1 MLKDE
6 RAGKL
11 NLSSSILDV
20 IYQIVHIFL
29 AQLDV
34 VLLAEII
41 NCARNLGAS
50 SKFCGSGGAIVGI
63 YKDEN
68 MYQRLELEMKTLRAR
83 VIKPI
88 IFEKHPDEEGE
99 HL

>member
-6 RAGKL
+6 RAGNL

-20 IYQIVHIFL
+20 IYQVVHIFL

-41 NCARNLGAS
+41 NCARNLVAS
-50 SKFCGSGGAIVGI
+50 IFTFLRSKNLTESAAGKCTA
-63 YKDEN
+63 
-68 MYQRLELEMKTLRAR
+68 
-83 VIKPI
+83 
-88 IFEKHPDEEGE
+88 
-99 HL
+99 